1 MTQIPGGILA
11 ERFGGK
17 WVFGLA
23 VVFTDLFC
31 LLSPIAAR
39 SGGLPALIVVRIF
52 NGLAEVYI
60 LFKNSIQIGN
70 YSTIMLLLRALHG
83 QP

>member
-1 MTQIPGGILA
+1 MGAFYWGFLVTQIPGGILA

-39 SGGLPALIVVRIF
+39 SGGLPALIVVRIL

-60 LFKNSIQIGN
+60 
-70 YSTIMLLLRALHG
+70 
-83 QP
+83 